1 MDKFAGYNGTEA
13 FGVPDGEAYPLSG
26 FASDRELHYTLNDE
40 YLTHAYFKEDANGV
54 PMVGISFTE
63 GLQHALYPS
72 YAFIAWDYMEHFSR
86 NLETGEITYTEDPT
100 DSKPIPIHAWG
111 SALDVRCPVFVQRKP
126 PLRAGGPESL
136 SLCPESSNPFPANG
150 RRVEKNLRQRAQ
162 RAALSSI

>member
-100 DSKPIPIHAWG
+100 D
-111 SALDVRCPVFVQRKP
+111 F
-126 PLRAGGPESL
+126 
-136 SLCPESSNPFPANG
+136 
-150 RRVEKNLRQRAQ
+150 
-162 RAALSSI
+162 